1 MTSLNYIRVCFV
13 CAFGLFGSNAF
24 GHGGVYLEEDMCV
37 IKIGFYEAHF
47 TIFQPGTRGH
57 EQYCEDVP
65 DVTESVFVLEY
76 LHNGLESM
84 PVDFR
89 IVQNTTKM
97 GLFASWEDIE
107 RIDNLDAITVFYQP
121 AQREP
126 DVYAVIHTFTDPGQF
141 IGIVTGT
148 HPETDT
154 LYTAVF
160 PFEVGFAGINYL
172 AIGAGLVFITL
183 ALWISTLLRGMW
195 RNRALAHSAS
205 MFGLLIALL
214 FSWPATAISQ
224 DSPRNPETTGEGA
237 YYQVTATSQLSPL
250 RINQMHAWTLV
261 VTDKQG
267 RTVNDAAITVDGGMP
282 LHNHGLATAPQV
294 TQTLGD
300 GGYLVE
306 GMKFHMRGYWEINVT
321 IRDDDTTDIVTLKID
336 L

>member
-1 MTSLNYIRVCFV
+1 
-13 CAFGLFGSNAF
+13 
-24 GHGGVYLEEDMCV
+24 
-37 IKIGFYEAHF
+37 
-47 TIFQPGTRGH
+47 
-57 EQYCEDVP
+57 
-65 DVTESVFVLEY
+65 
-76 LHNGLESM
+76 
-84 PVDFR
+84 
-89 IVQNTTKM
+89 
-97 GLFASWEDIE
+97 
-107 RIDNLDAITVFYQP
+107 
-121 AQREP
+121 
-126 DVYAVIHTFTDPGQF
+126 
-141 IGIVTGT
+141 
-148 HPETDT
+148 
-154 LYTAVF
+154 
-160 PFEVGFAGINYL
+160 
-172 AIGAGLVFITL
+172 
-183 ALWISTLLRGMW
+183 
-195 RNRALAHSAS
+195 